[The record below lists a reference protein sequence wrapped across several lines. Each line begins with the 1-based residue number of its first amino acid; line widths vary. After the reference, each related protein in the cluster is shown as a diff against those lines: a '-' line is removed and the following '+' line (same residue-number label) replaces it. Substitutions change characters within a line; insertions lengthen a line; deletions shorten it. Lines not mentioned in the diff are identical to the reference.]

1 MDIRVFENLR
11 HDLAYALRTMR
22 KSPAFSVA
30 AVCTLALGIGG
41 NTAMFTVIRTVLLKP
56 LEYRDP
62 DRLVYLSTANPQR
75 NIEDGNIQL
84 PRIEELRAASK
95 SFTAVGAYGA
105 NLENI
110 TLSGD
115 AEPEALRGAR
125 VSANFLD
132 ILGVQ
137 PVLGRGFRPDEDASG
152 GPPVVMIGSDLWKRR
167 FAGDPAVIGKTA
179 TLDSTPHTIVGVL
192 PPGFEFPFRGVDIW
206 FARPSEWSAL
216 PSRFWRIALLKG
228 FGRLKP
234 NVSLEQARAEMDVL
248 SQAYLRA
255 HPGPDLGMIRAV
267 WLKDRLV
274 QNVRLML
281 WMLFGAMGFVLLIA
295 CANVASLMLAR
306 ATSRSREFA
315 VRAALGA
322 ARGRLIHQL
331 LAESL
336 LLSVAGAVLGT
347 SFAKWSLRVFQTLDV
362 LHIPG
367 AGTIRLDSM
376 VLAFTVTLSIATGV
390 LFGLIPSLQVSQPNL
405 ADVLRETGAAAGQA
419 SSGRRS
425 ALGVSPRALLVVGQ
439 IALSIVLLI
448 GAALLMQSFVRV
460 QSVHPGFQPA
470 NLLTMKIAL
479 PPVRYNTDPK
489 KSAFFA
495 GLVQRVEAIPGV
507 RTATVAMSLPTTTWI
522 RTNITEIQG
531 RPAPDPRDP
540 VFAVIES
547 VTPGYFGTLRIPV
560 RRGREFT
567 AHDNTPGAPPAI
579 IVNESLAR
587 RLWPDYPRGIDPIGQ
602 HIGEGYD
609 KSIPWFEVVGIT
621 ADIHEGGLASDAV
634 PEFYIPCALHPPQ
647 SAYLAVRTVADPL
660 SVVASVRRQVL
671 ATDPDQS
678 VSEVRTMESILD
690 ATLGQRRLT
699 MLLLGS
705 FAGIALLLAMIGI
718 YGVIAY
724 SVAQRTQEVGIRR
737 ALGAQQSDI
746 LKLVLRQGLYL
757 ALAGIAIGIGGAFAL
772 TRTMKTQLFQVDA
785 TDPATFAIIA
795 VLFVVVALA
804 ASFIPAVRASRI
816 DPMTALRIG

>member
-1 MDIRVFENLR
+1 MDIRVLDNFR
-11 HDLAYALRTMR
+11 HDILYALRAMR

-84 PRIEELRAASK
+84 QRIEELRTASR
-95 SFTAVGAYGA
+95 SFTALGAYGA

-115 AEPEALRGAR
+115 GEPEALRGAR

-137 PVLGRGFRPDEDASG
+137 PVLGRGFRPEEDASG
-152 GPPVVMIGSDLWKRR
+152 GPPVAMISSDLWKRR

-179 TLDSTPHTIVGVL
+179 TLDSTPHAIIGVL

-206 FARPSEWSAL
+206 FTRPSEWSAL
-216 PSRFWRIALLKG
+216 PSRFWRIPLLKG
-228 FGRLKP
+228 FGRLKA
-234 NVSLEQARAEMDVL
+234 NVSLEQARAEMDVIG
-248 SQAYLRA
+248 QAYLRA
-255 HPGPDLGMIRAV
+255 HPGPDLGMIRIV

-274 QNVRLML
+274 RNVRLML
-281 WMLFGAMGFVLLIA
+281 WMLFAAMGFVLLIA
-295 CANVASLMLAR
+295 CANVASLLLAR

-322 ARGRLIHQL
+322 GRGRLIHQL

-336 LLSVAGAVLGT
+336 LLSVAGGVLGT
-347 SFAKWSLRVFQTLDV
+347 LLAKWGLSAFRALDV
-362 LHIPG
+362 LHIAG
-367 AGTIRLDSM
+367 AGTIRLDSI
-376 VLAFTVTLSIATGV
+376 VLAFTVALSLATGV
-390 LFGLIPSLQVSQPNL
+390 LFGLIPSLQISRPNL

-460 QSVHPGFQPA
+460 QSVDPGFQPA

-495 GLVQRVEAIPGV
+495 DLVERVESMPGV
-507 RTATVAMSLPTTTWI
+507 RSATVTMSLPTTTWI
-522 RTNITEIQG
+522 RTNITKIQG
-531 RPAPDPRDP
+531 RPELDARDP
-540 VFAVIES
+540 LFAVIES
-547 VTPGYFGTLRIPV
+547 VTPGYFAALRIPL

-567 AHDNTPGAPPAI
+567 AHDNTPGAPPTI
-579 IVNESLAR
+579 IVNENLAR
-587 RLWPDYPRGIDPIGQ
+587 RLWPGYPHGIDPIGQ

-609 KSIPWFEVVGIT
+609 KAIPWFEVVGVT
-621 ADIHEGGLASDAV
+621 ADTHEGGLASDAV
-634 PEFYIPCALHPPQ
+634 PEFYIPCVLHPPQ

-660 SVVASVRRQVL
+660 SVVASVRRQL
-671 ATDPDQS
+671 RAIDPDQS
-678 VSEVRTMESILD
+678 VSEVRTMESILE

-718 YGVIAY
+718 YGVIAC
-724 SVAQRTQEVGIRR
+724 SVVQRTQEVGIRR
-737 ALGAQQSDI
+737 ALGAQQADI
-746 LKLVLRQGLYL
+746 LKLVLRQGLYV
-757 ALAGIAIGIGGAFAL
+757 ALAGIAIGVGGAFAL
-772 TRTMKTQLFQVDA
+772 TRTMRTLLFQVDA

-804 ASFIPAVRASRI
+804 ASFLPAARASRI